1 MYRHTFVALVAA
13 AAAATASFGA
23 VSAASAPVGTASD
36 PAIAVHGSDTLVLAD
51 DWGTAAAC
59 IELGEVTECFAT
71 EAELLAAHGDVLGG
85 GSTRGGV
92 GDAATVAAAASSC
105 SSSLR
110 LYNASSYGGAI
121 LFLTTRGTIHNLADY
136 GFDNATSS
144 YRVGGCPAALFSLAD
159 LAGAVYPGYTGPW
172 AQSPVMVAG
181 WNNVVSS
188 AYIY

>member
-1 MYRHTFVALVAA
+1 MHRHPFVALLAGI
-13 AAAATASFGA
+13 ATATFSFGA
-23 VSAASAPVGTASD
+23 VSAASAGVDIAGD
-36 PAIAVHGSDTLVLAD
+36 PDVAVHGSDTLVLAE

-59 IELGEVTECFAT
+59 IELGEVTECFDS
-71 EAELLAAHGDVLGG
+71 EADLLAAHGDGLGG
-85 GSTRGGV
+85 GSHRSVGG
-92 GDAATVAAAASSC
+92 GASAAAVVSSC

-110 LYNASSYGGAI
+110 LYNAASYGGAI

-144 YRVGGCPAALFSLAD
+144 YRVGGCPAALFSLAN
-159 LAGAVYPGYTGPW
+159 LGGAVYPGYTGPW
-172 AQSPVMVAG
+172 AQSPTMAAG